1 MVKHDESYEVT
12 VVHPR
17 LKCVFILYSVSV
29 LPCLHDQLA
38 DYDDGLDWYAVH
50 NSLCS
55 TLLDTKQI
63 MYWCSTLSPQK
74 SVIYIMF
81 QPCVFGTFG
90 LCDFLFSRIFLF
102 SIQFHFK
109 LRL

>member
-55 TLLDTKQI
+55 TLLDTTNNVLVQYTVPPKK
-63 MYWCSTLSPQK
+63 CD
-74 SVIYIMF
+74 IYHVSAL
-81 QPCVFGTFG
+81 CVFGTFR

>member
-81 QPCVFGTFG
+81 QPCVFI
-90 LCDFLFSRIFLF
+90 SRIFQIFFNPILF
-102 SIQFHFK
+102 
-109 LRL
+109 